1 MASLYEINQAIMDC
15 MMENTDME
23 TGEIL
28 NTAQLDSLQMELDS
42 KLEGI
47 GCWIKNLE
55 AEAAAYKAEKDA
67 FAARQKAAE
76 NKAASLKKYLTDFLR
91 GCPFETLRVKV
102 SFRKSESLEVSESAI
117 VPEEFLKYTV
127 DVNKAELKKAVKA
140 GLVLDGVQLVQK
152 QNIQIK

>member
-1 MASLYEINQAIMDC
+1 MNLYEINHEILACID
-15 MMENTDME
+15 EE
-23 TGEIL
+23 SGEIFDTQKFDQL
-28 NTAQLDSLQMELDS
+28 NMALTD
-42 KLEGI
+42 KLEAL
-47 GCWIKNLE
+47 GCWVKNLE
-55 AEAAAYKAEKDA
+55 ADAAAYKAEKDA

-76 NKAASLKKYLTDFLR
+76 NKAASLKKYLSDYLR

-152 QNIQIK
+152 QNIQIR

>member
-1 MASLYEINQAIMDC
+1 MNLYQINQEIMDC
-15 MMENTDME
+15 IDME

-28 NTAQLDSLQMELDS
+28 DTAKLDGLQLALED

-55 AEAAAYKAEKDA
+55 AEAAAYKTEKDA

-76 NKAASLKKYLTDFLR
+76 NKAASLKKYLSDYLR

-152 QNIQIK
+152 QNIQIR

>member
-15 MMENTDME
+15 MDME

-28 NTAQLDSLQMELDS
+28 DVHQLDALQMQLED

-55 AEAAAYKAEKDA
+55 AEAAAYKAEKDS
-67 FAARQKAAE
+67 FAAREKAAK
-76 NKAASLKKYLTDFLR
+76 NKAASLKNYLAGYLQ
-91 GCPFETLRVKV
+91 GCPFETLRVKI
-102 SFRKSESLEVSESAI
+102 SFRKSETLEVSESAA
-117 VPEEFLKYTV
+117 VPEEYLKHTV
-127 DVNKAELKKAVKA
+127 DVDIAELKKAVKA
-140 GLVLDGVQLVQK
+140 GLVLDGVQLIQK

>member
-15 MMENTDME
+15 MDME

-28 NTAQLDSLQMELDS
+28 DVHQLDALQMQLED

-55 AEAAAYKAEKDA
+55 AEAAAYKVEKDS
-67 FAARQKAAE
+67 FAAREKAAK
-76 NKAASLKKYLTDFLR
+76 NKAASLKNYLAGYLQ
-91 GCPFETLRVKV
+91 GCPFETLRVKI
-102 SFRKSESLEVSESAI
+102 SFRKSESLEVSESAA
-117 VPEEFLKYTV
+117 VPEEYLKHTV
-127 DVNKAELKKAVKA
+127 DVDIAELKKAVKA
-140 GLVLDGVQLVQK
+140 GLVLDGVQLIQK

>member
-15 MMENTDME
+15 MDME

-28 NTAQLDSLQMELDS
+28 DSSRMDSLQMELED

-67 FAARQKAAE
+67 FAARQKSAE
-76 NKAASLKKYLTDFLR
+76 NKAESLKRYLSDYLR
-91 GCPFETLRVKV
+91 GCPFETLRVKI
-102 SFRKSESLEVSESAI
+102 SFRKSESLEMSESAV
-117 VPEEFLKYTV
+117 VPEDFLKFTV
-127 DVNKAELKKAVKA
+127 DVNKAEL
-140 GLVLDGVQLVQK
+140 
-152 QNIQIK
+152 

>member
-15 MMENTDME
+15 MDME

-28 NTAQLDSLQMELDS
+28 DVHQLDALQMQLED

-67 FAARQKAAE
+67 FAAREKAAK
-76 NKAASLKKYLTDFLR
+76 NKAASLKNYLAGYLQ
-91 GCPFETLRVKV
+91 GCPFETLRVKI
-102 SFRKSESLEVSESAI
+102 SFRKSESLEVFESAA
-117 VPEEFLKYTV
+117 VPEEYLKHTV
-127 DVNKAELKKAVKA
+127 EVDIAELKKAVKA
-140 GLVLDGVQLVQK
+140 GLVLDGVQLIQK

>member
-15 MMENTDME
+15 MDME

-28 NTAQLDSLQMELDS
+28 DVHQLDALQMQLED

-76 NKAASLKKYLTDFLR
+76 NKAASLKNYLAGYLQ
-91 GCPFETLRVKV
+91 GCPFETLRVKIA
-102 SFRKSESLEVSESAI
+102 FRKSESLEVAEGAV
-117 VPEEFLKYTV
+117 VPEEFLRYKDPEV
-127 DVNKAELKKAVKA
+127 DKAELKKAIKA
-140 GLVLDGVQLVQK
+140 GLVLDGVQLIQK

>member
-15 MMENTDME
+15 MDME

-28 NTAQLDSLQMELDS
+28 DVHQLDALQMQLED

-55 AEAAAYKAEKDA
+55 AEAAAYKVEKDS
-67 FAARQKAAE
+67 FAAREKAAK
-76 NKAASLKKYLTDFLR
+76 NKAASLKNYLAGYLQ
-91 GCPFETLRVKV
+91 GCPFETLRVKI
-102 SFRKSESLEVSESAI
+102 SFRKSETLEVSESAA
-117 VPEEFLKYTV
+117 VPEEYLKHTV
-127 DVNKAELKKAVKA
+127 DVDIAELKKAVKA
-140 GLVLDGVQLVQK
+140 GLVLDGVQLIQK

>member
-15 MMENTDME
+15 MDME

-28 NTAQLDSLQMELDS
+28 DVQQLDALQMQLED

-76 NKAASLKKYLTDFLR
+76 NKAASLKNYLAGYLQ
-91 GCPFETLRVKV
+91 GCPFETLRVKI
-102 SFRKSESLEVSESAI
+102 SFRKSESLEVSETAV
-117 VPEEFLKYTV
+117 VPMEYLKTTV
-127 DVNKAELKKAVKA
+127 DVDKAELKKAVKA

>member
-15 MMENTDME
+15 MDME

-28 NTAQLDSLQMELDS
+28 DVHQLDALQMQLED

-67 FAARQKAAE
+67 FAAREKAAK
-76 NKAASLKKYLTDFLR
+76 NKAASLKNYLASYLQ
-91 GCPFETLRVKV
+91 GCPFETLRVKI
-102 SFRKSESLEVSESAI
+102 SFRKSESLEVSESAV
-117 VPEEFLKYTV
+117 VPEEYLKHTV
-127 DVNKAELKKAVKA
+127 EVDIAELKKAVKA
-140 GLVLDGVQLVQK
+140 GLVLDGVQLIQK

>member
-15 MMENTDME
+15 MDME

-28 NTAQLDSLQMELDS
+28 DVHQLDALQMQLED

-76 NKAASLKKYLTDFLR
+76 NKAASLKNYLAGYLQ

-102 SFRKSESLEVSESAI
+102 SFRKSESLEVAEGAV
-117 VPEEFLKYTV
+117 VPEEFLRYKDPEV
-127 DVNKAELKKAVKA
+127 DKTELKKAVKA
-140 GLVLDGVQLVQK
+140 GLVLDGVQLIQK